1 MPTNDPT
8 GPTDVA
14 TRIDAPLAQMT
25 LAEPGLAHLIEAANR
40 AAAQPPA
47 PDRPDPEA
55 IRQRRV
61 TVG

>member
-25 LAEPGLAHLIEAANR
+25 LAEHDLAHHIDAANR

-47 PDRPDPEA
+47 PDRPDPKS
-55 IRQRRV
+55 IRQRQV